1 MVKTYNDL
9 YLETRRTLRQSDEIE
24 DAALEARLILCQAL
38 DCSASELLARS
49 HMYVGEEVTEKVRR
63 MTERRRRGEPAAY
76 IAGSWEFFGL
86 PMIVDRSVLIP
97 RMDTEVLVRKAI
109 DTLRGRKMNA
119 RVLDLCC
126 GSGCIGCAIG
136 KNLPATRLIMADISP
151 AALSVTRRN
160 IALHQLSGRSVIV
173 QADALRM
180 PPLRL
185 GNVDLIVCNPPYI
198 PTAEIRTL
206 DDSVK
211 DWEPVLALDGGE
223 DGLMFY
229 RSVID
234 KWLSV
239 LSDSGYVI
247 FEVGEE
253 QAGPVFDLM
262 YRAGLKGL
270 DTVRDT
276 AGTERVVCGYK

>member
-76 IAGSWEFFGL
+76 IAGSWEFYGL